1 MPASAQFTANDAYD
15 LTAAIAG
22 GQTTSAEID
31 LGGGDLCGLFLPA
44 AFTGTTIKILAAPA
58 SGGTFV
64 TVQDGAGNDYALPVA
79 AGKYAP
85 VTNLAVVCG
94 LRFVKLVSGSSEGAD
109 RSITL
114 AVRPV

>member
-1 MPASAQFTANDAYD
+1 MPNSYEFQPNDAYN
-15 LTAAIAG
+15 LTATIAS

-31 LGGGDLCGLFLPA
+31 LTGADLCGLFMPA
-44 AFTGTTIKILAAPA
+44 AFTGTTIKIQAAPA

-64 TVQDGAGNDYALPVA
+64 TVQSGGADYALPVA
-79 AGKYAP
+79 ASKYVP
-85 VTNLAVVCG
+85 IENLAVVAG
-94 LRFVKLVSGSSEGAD
+94 LRFIKLVSGSSEGAD